1 MKNIIVRL
9 SIFGISLYFV
19 AVLIAAWC
27 GIEISDNVFIRLPLE
42 YILYHV
48 AKNEPKYNCRY
59 ARFLALSI
67 FMTEL
72 FSTLDVYFGI
82 VPDAYVYL
90 SILSLFWIVSIIA
103 TIVLS
108 IRHFNKVRRLRKDG
122 NKEAAEYKLR

>member
-1 MKNIIVRL
+1 MRNFIVRI
-9 SIFGISLYFV
+9 SIFGISLYFIL
-19 AVLIAAWC
+19 VLVAAWF

-48 AKNEPKYNCRY
+48 AKTDPKYNCKY

-72 FSTLDVYFGI
+72 FSTIDVYFGI
-82 VPDAYVYL
+82 VPDAYIYL
-90 SILSLFWIVSIIA
+90 SILSSIWIVSIIS

-108 IRHFNKVRRLRKDG
+108 IRHFKRVRRLKK
-122 NKEAAEYKLR
+122 NEKEKEN